1 MPNQPAT
8 PARTVRIADP
18 LWDKAGESRSDLIRT
33 ALERLLRDYGYDP
46 DDEV

>member
-1 MPNQPAT
+1 
-8 PARTVRIADP
+8 VRIADP
-18 LWDKAGESRSDLIRT
+18 LWDKAGRVAKMRGESRSDLIRT